1 MPDKYFLYVRK
12 STDVEDKQVLSIEAQ
27 IAELK
32 QFATRENLPIADIFV
47 EKQSAKNP
55 GRPVFSEMLTRLE
68 KSDAQGII
76 SWHPD
81 RLARNSVDGGRIIY
95 LLDCGS
101 IQSLKFPTF
110 WFDNTPQGKF
120 MLNIAFG
127 QSKYYVDSLSE
138 NTKRGLRQ
146 KVRRGEFPGRAIL
159 GYINDVRLKKVVADK
174 KRKDIVREAF
184 ELYAKGD
191 SRLGD
196 ISSFFKDHDITS
208 RYGKP
213 LKRDTIA
220 RILSSSFYVGLFKY
234 NKETYEGKH
243 EPIVS
248 KDVFDKVQTVLKQRG
263 KPQKTKN
270 APQVLC
276 GLLSCAT
283 CGMSITGEQ
292 KTKRQKNGNIH
303 TYSYYRCTKKSKS
316 IVCNEPHI
324 REKDLVDEVSSTLKS
339 YILPKD
345 WAVDL
350 THRLEKDAKENAK
363 SSSIV
368 VQEMK
373 TSLERLKIKLQRLL
387 DSFLEQDIE
396 RNAYLETK
404 AQLMSDK
411 KSLEE
416 KIFKLEHDQSRWLEP
431 MQEWI
436 KEAQNMD
443 KIVCEDD
450 LLAKKVMAKKIFGSN
465 LLLSDKKVVVINQ
478 EQSQNPSGSIDKSS
492 SKTQWTAVRAAHAL
506 AGEKPLSCVMERVGG
521 VEPPSRPWQGRIIAA
536 IRYPLGR

>member
-1 MPDKYFLYVRK
+1 MSQSFFLYVRK

-32 QFATRENLPIADIFV
+32 EFAMREGLLLADIFV
-47 EKQSAKNP
+47 EKQSAKKP
-55 GRPVFSEMLTRLE
+55 GRPIFNQMLERLE
-68 KSDAQGII
+68 KGEAQGIV

-81 RLARNSVDGGRIIY
+81 RLARNSVDGGKIIY
-95 LLDCGS
+95 LLDCNR
-101 IQSLKFPTF
+101 IETLKFPTF
-110 WFDNTPQGKF
+110 WFESTPQGKF

-159 GYINDVRLKKVVADK
+159 GYINDVKLKRVVVDK

-184 ELYAKGD
+184 ELYAQGD
-191 SRLGD
+191 SRLED
-196 ISSFFKDHDITS
+196 ISSFFQERGITS

-234 NKETYEGKH
+234 NKEIYEGKH

-248 KDVFDKVQTVLKQRG
+248 KNIFDKVQMVLKQRG

-270 APQVLC
+270 EPQALC

-283 CGMSITGEQ
+283 CGMSITGER
-292 KTKRQKNGNIH
+292 KIKRQLNGNVH
-303 TYSYYRCTKKSKS
+303 TYLYYRCTKKSKAV
-316 IVCNEPHI
+316 VCDEPHVVE
-324 REKDLVDEVSSTLKS
+324 RDLTKEVSSALRP

-350 THRLEKDAKENAK
+350 IHRLEKDAKEK
-363 SSSIV
+363 TQSSSIV
-368 VQEMK
+368 VQEMQ
-373 TSLERLKIKLQRLL
+373 TSLERLKTKLQRLL
-387 DSFLEQDIE
+387 DSFLDQDIE
-396 RNAYLETK
+396 RSVYLENK
-404 AQLMSDK
+404 AQLMGDK

-416 KIFKLEHDQSRWLEP
+416 KIFKFEHDQNHWLEP
-431 MQEWI
+431 MKNWI

-450 LLAKKVMAKKIFGSN
+450 LYAKKAIAKKIFGSN
-465 LLLSDKKVVVINQ
+465 LLLSDKKVVVLNHGK
-478 EQSQNPSGSIDKSS
+478 SPNPSESIGESLH
-492 SKTQWTAVRAAHAL
+492 KTQWTAVQAAHQMASK
-506 AGEKPLSCVMERVGG
+506 KPFSCVMEPTPG
-521 VEPPSRPWQGRIIAA
+521 VEPGTSALRKHCSTS
-536 IRYPLGR
+536 